1 MTAILTRADPT
12 PDEARV
18 TTTRRGW
25 NSKLLMSRICGM
37 AKLDRRV
44 RAFAWLFAH
53 SPGGSVDQ
61 MTPEKIVKAQELLAG
76 HGRLTAGVTGKL
88 AKGVT
93 TIDRVIEQGDER
105 VPVRIYRAAAQEP
118 DSPVVIYFHG
128 GGWTLGAL
136 DHSDWLCSQVCLGV
150 GAVVVSVD
158 YRLAPLHRF
167 PNAVLDSVAAVNWVA
182 LHAAEL
188 SADPT
193 RIALMGDSAGG
204 NLAAVVCQLL
214 RDRGGPAIAHQSLLY
229 PATDLRTPEDFDS
242 TAPAR
247 TDYPILSSAV
257 MLTFRDQYLGSDG
270 DAHSPMASPILAQDL
285 SGLPP
290 ALIQVAEYDP
300 LRDDGIRY
308 ARALEHA
315 GNRVRLTEYVGM
327 PHGYFSF
334 PTVIR
339 GSVRQAL
346 AEVCAQQRLALYPVP
361 SPDHGPRTGQAE
373 STGAAHRDSVGG
385 GAVDPAASRPVGDH
399 QIGQHPIPQHHAS
412 PTGR

>member
-1 MTAILTRADPT
+1 M
-12 PDEARV
+12 AR
-18 TTTRRGW
+18 
-25 NSKLLMSRICGM
+25 
-37 AKLDRRV
+37 LDLRV

-61 MTPEKIVKAQELLAG
+61 MTPEKILKAQELLAG
-76 HGRLTAGVTGKL
+76 HGKLTTGVTGKL
-88 AKGVT
+88 AKGVVT
-93 TIDRVIEQGDER
+93 VDRVIEQDGER
-105 VPVRIYRAAAQEP
+105 VPVRIYRATAQP
-118 DSPVVIYFHG
+118 PGSPIVVYFHG

-167 PNAVLDSVAAVNWVA
+167 PTAVLDSVAAVHWVHG
-182 LHAAEL
+182 HATEL
-188 SADPT
+188 GADAT
-193 RIALMGDSAGG
+193 RIAVMGDSAGG

-214 RDRGGPAIAHQSLLY
+214 RDRGGPRIAHQSLIY
-229 PATDLRTPEDFDS
+229 PATDLRTPENFDGN
-242 TAPAR
+242 TPAR

-257 MLTFRDQYLGSDG
+257 MLTFRDQYLGPDG
-270 DAHSPMASPILAQDL
+270 DPDTPMASPILADDL

-346 AEVCAQQRLALYPVP
+346 AEVCAQQRLALHPRPTTDRGPRPVP
-361 SPDHGPRTGQAE
+361 AAGSPGTACRDTV
-373 STGAAHRDSVGG
+373 GA

-399 QIGQHPIPQHHAS
+399 QVGQHPIPQHHAS
-412 PTGR
+412 QTGR

>member
-1 MTAILTRADPT
+1 M
-12 PDEARV
+12 AR
-18 TTTRRGW
+18 
-25 NSKLLMSRICGM
+25 
-37 AKLDRRV
+37 LDLRV

-53 SPGGSVDQ
+53 SPGAVDSMNAEQ
-61 MTPEKIVKAQELLAG
+61 ILRAQELLAG
-76 HGRLTAGVTGKL
+76 HGRLTAGVTGRL

-93 TIDRVIEQGDER
+93 TVDRVIEQDGER
-105 VPVRIYRAAAQEP
+105 VPVRIYRAADQPPE
-118 DSPVVIYFHG
+118 SPVVVYFHG

-167 PNAVLDSVAAVNWVA
+167 PTAVLDSVAAVRWVDE
-182 LHAAEL
+182 HAVEL
-188 SADPT
+188 GVDAA
-193 RIALMGDSAGG
+193 RIAVMGDSAGG
-204 NLAAVVCQLL
+204 NLAAVVCQVL
-214 RDRGGPAIAHQSLLY
+214 RDQGGPAIAHQSLIY
-229 PATDLRTPEDFDS
+229 PATDLRTPEDFDAA
-242 TAPAR
+242 APAR

-257 MLTFRDQYLGSDG
+257 MLTFRDQYLGPDG
-270 DAHSPMASPILAQDL
+270 DPDSPLASPILADDL
-285 SGLPP
+285 TGLPP

-308 ARALEHA
+308 SRALEHA
-315 GNRVRLTEYVGM
+315 GTAVRLTEYVGM

-346 AEVCAQQRLALYPVP
+346 AEVCAQQRLALYPRAT
-361 SPDHGPRTGQAE
+361 PDRGPRPGPAG
-373 STGAAHRDSVGG
+373 SPGAPARDTVGS

-399 QIGQHPIPQHHAS
+399 QVGQHPIPQHHAS
-412 PTGR
+412 PTGH